1 MIFTVNQI
9 FEILREPLRENE
21 SQALVDYIE
30 QKVKS
35 EFTEASNILTTK
47 VDISDLRTEIQ
58 SAKSDMI
65 KWMFIFCTSP
75 MVTLFGLILTLVKYV
90 I

>member
-9 FEILREPLRENE
+9 FEILREPLREIE

-35 EFTEASNILTTK
+35 EVTEASKILATK
-47 VDISDLRTEIQ
+47 VDISELRTELKTDISDLRTEIQ
-58 SAKSDMI
+58 SAKSYMI
-65 KWMFIFCTSP
+65 KWMF
-75 MVTLFGLILTLVKYV
+75 KK
-90 I
+90 

>member
-1 MIFTVNQI
+1 MIFTTNQI

-35 EFTEASNILTTK
+35 EFTEASNILATK
-47 VDISDLRTEIQ
+47 VDISELRTELKTDISDLRTEIQ
-58 SAKSDMI
+58 SAKSYMI
-65 KWMFIFCTSP
+65 KWMFIF
-75 MVTLFGLILTLVKYV
+75 
-90 I
+90 